1 MLAAAGFDPDSLVVR
16 DTRRPGWLKDL
27 ECTAGIV
34 CDAATARVLPKGKIT
49 AVFPIVADASLKEL
63 RDYEA
68 FITGRQSEA

>member
-1 MLAAAGFDPDSLVVR
+1 
-16 DTRRPGWLKDL
+16 
-27 ECTAGIV
+27 
-34 CDAATARVLPKGKIT
+34 VLPKGKIT

>member
-1 MLAAAGFDPDSLVVR
+1 LVVR

-63 RDYEA
+63 QGYEA
-68 FITGRQSEA
+68 FITGGQAEA